1 MMRLYQWMS
10 SPKHTFSM
18 EMQLYFAAGF
28 HSHSGGSN
36 RLVLNLVACSYR
48 ALIFE
53 MGIPEEMIS
62 NIMIA

>member
-10 SPKHTFSM
+10 SPKCTFSM
-18 EMQLYFAAGF
+18 ETQYFAAGF

-36 RLVLNLVACSYR
+36 TLVLNLVACSYR